1 MGAVWP
7 RTVAPMGSITRPR
20 MRKLTMLWSFFIAK
34 AMLRSTFLPT
44 NYEYVYD
51 CSTYNKVFSTRA
63 ASISRAWRDCQAGTA
78 QTFGGCFVRF
88 AGILRGLPTFG
99 NHILTSSSADCSI
112 QFAGKA
118 VV

>member
-1 MGAVWP
+1 
-7 RTVAPMGSITRPR
+7 MGSITRPR

-63 ASISRAWRDCQAGTA
+63 ASISRPWRDCQAGAA
-78 QTFGGCFVRF
+78 QTFGRCFEAFADVFHGRRRSEYSTAPRNGSVHVRP
-88 AGILRGLPTFG
+88 R
-99 NHILTSSSADCSI
+99 
-112 QFAGKA
+112 
-118 VV
+118 